1 MLSFDGSKADC
12 ALTIKKDQLMGADQK
27 DRFMFK
33 YTTHRRPIIIEMIC
47 QYVVYLSKGLGV

>member
-1 MLSFDGSKADC
+1 
-12 ALTIKKDQLMGADQK
+12 MGADQK